1 MMRPG
6 SILVPEALAS
16 VLLGRSGALRLT
28 IQGHTTSTIADQFKK
43 ECSENSPFWPDRSLR
58 LGRSGPGVQIAPP
71 RLNLSLIPIELFR
84 SALRCLLRHP
94 LEFRQTAV
102 ERTTSS
108 APPL

>member
-43 ECSENSPFWPDRSLR
+43 ECSENSPFWRFA
-58 LGRSGPGVQIAPP
+58 Q
-71 RLNLSLIPIELFR
+71 
-84 SALRCLLRHP
+84 SALG
-94 LEFRQTAV
+94 AV
-102 ERTTSS
+102 GRAFKS
-108 APPL
+108 PRPD